1 MSKKFVLGICVIN
14 CEYGGNKEETLASVS
29 DLPVHT
35 HFYFMDS
42 FSDVQQHLV
51 TSKEDWTL
59 ILYAREA
66 LDVRFNDAIEVMLA
80 EESVSAYKFFCTV
93 KTASTPIVVESV
105 RLFKRG
111 VILKKDALR
120 PAQPELS
127 VVRIL
132 DGWIYEHGTDKDID
146 KIFRAIKYT
155 EQLGKADD

>member
-1 MSKKFVLGICVIN
+1 M
-14 CEYGGNKEETLASVS
+14 
-29 DLPVHT
+29 
-35 HFYFMDS
+35 
-42 FSDVQQHLV
+42 
-51 TSKEDWTL
+51 
-59 ILYAREA
+59 
-66 LDVRFNDAIEVMLA
+66 
-80 EESVSAYKFFCTV
+80 
-93 KTASTPIVVESV
+93 